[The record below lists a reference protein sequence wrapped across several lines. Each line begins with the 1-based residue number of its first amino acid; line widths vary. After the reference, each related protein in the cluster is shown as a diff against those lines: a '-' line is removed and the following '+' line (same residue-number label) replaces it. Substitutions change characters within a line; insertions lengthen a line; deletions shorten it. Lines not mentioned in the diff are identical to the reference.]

1 MRGADPRP
9 PTPLTPNPSPPRGEG
24 NGRWSLL
31 AVSLSTAGFMLVLA
45 GPFAPGEDKPTKKAE
60 TKEQPGAAKAD
71 AAPIPLNPNGTVLLD
86 KKGNRVLLKTH
97 VALRQ
102 GALEMLCCLK
112 QTKEHESI
120 LSLDAKAYVV
130 HTALLALDAKPG
142 KPVHFDPDYHPPT
155 GQKIDIFLN
164 WTDAD
169 GKARRVPARSWVR
182 QAINRFRIA
191 KMDKLPKGLK
201 LPENSELRYDNKLK
215 ELRWYGPMT
224 VQQKVDF
231 LALSDDKAYQAV
243 IESFF
248 EQSQPHEMEADWVFA
263 GSGIYKDE
271 DTGKESYLAE
281 DGDLI
286 CVANFGG
293 ATIDVA
299 ANSSAE
305 NSDLNFEA
313 WTDRIPS
320 KDTLVTVEL
329 IPVPDKKRAANER
342 K

>member
-1 MRGADPRP
+1 MIRRLFSSERTGRFAIRML
-9 PTPLTPNPSPPRGEG
+9 PLA
-24 NGRWSLL
+24 LFVL
-31 AVSLSTAGFMLVLA
+31 MTARFASA
-45 GPFAPGEDKPTKKAE
+45 GDKPAKKAD
-60 TKEQPGAAKAD
+60 TKEQFGGEKAEE
-71 AAPIPLNPNGTVLLD
+71 APVPLNKNGTILLD

-120 LSLDAKAYVV
+120 LALDAKAYVV

-164 WTDAD
+164 WIDD
-169 GKARRVPARSWVR
+169 NGKAHRVPARSWVR
-182 QAINRFRIA
+182 QAINRFRMV
-191 KMDKLPKGLK
+191 KMERPPLGLK
-201 LPENSELRYDNKLK
+201 LPKNSELRYDNKLK
-215 ELRWYGPMT
+215 ELSWYGPMT
-224 VQQKVDF
+224 VKQKAE
-231 LALSDDKAYQAV
+231 LIALSDDKSYRAA

-248 EQSQPHEMEADWVFA
+248 EQSQPREMEADWVFA
-263 GSGIYKDE
+263 GSGIYKDD

-286 CVANFGG
+286 CVANFAS

-299 ANSSAE
+299 SNSSSE

-313 WTDRIPS
+313 FTERIPP
-320 KDTLVTVEL
+320 KETPVTVEL
-329 IPVPDKKRAANER
+329 IPVAPPAEKAVPKTPLKKGIGSE
-342 K
+342 